1 MAQCIYL
8 FAGPSDNRAL
18 SEYVLS
24 LDLRMYPI
32 LIQQPEFSVADDPV
46 AYPFSFLSPTKREHL
61 HPYGNPLRISDAT
74 DPLIELMRPYLKDN
88 TLVIGRLYC
97 SDDVKT
103 FFTVT
108 KPYFAKIAEWIR
120 NQWHRLPTGQYIGPE
135 AQCLM
140 EGGVQLAFFPPGVPV
155 ERRIVGP

>member
-1 MAQCIYL
+1 CQRSFCFCRTRAVQCSHYRASCRNAISGIHDYISVSRRRTSNTNGTLMAQCIYL

-103 FFTVT
+103 F
-108 KPYFAKIAEWIR
+108 
-120 NQWHRLPTGQYIGPE
+120 
-135 AQCLM
+135 
-140 EGGVQLAFFPPGVPV
+140 
-155 ERRIVGP
+155 